1 MFSDIGA
8 DVLDL
13 SGSKLE
19 FGDDLKLEPVSDN
32 KINVLNI
39 IKLYNVQKSCNV
51 YIIMSPSKKYS
62 LIIHSIMTLAS
73 MVVQV
78 IFI

>member
-32 KINVLNI
+32 KINFLNI
-39 IKLYNVQKSCNV
+39 VKLYNEQK
-51 YIIMSPSKKYS
+51 
-62 LIIHSIMTLAS
+62 
-73 MVVQV
+73 
-78 IFI
+78 

>member
-1 MFSDIGA
+1 MCWTPLKFNSVIKVLLFSCTFVFRFVLLSCERLFSSCFSDIGA

-32 KINVLNI
+32 KFS
-39 IKLYNVQKSCNV
+39 YH
-51 YIIMSPSKKYS
+51 Y
-62 LIIHSIMTLAS
+62 
-73 MVVQV
+73 
-78 IFI
+78 

>member
-51 YIIMSPSKKYS
+51 YNHEPK
-62 LIIHSIMTLAS
+62 
-73 MVVQV
+73 
-78 IFI
+78 